1 MEKSASVIAT
11 AILAASLAAAQ
22 PLTPKSSADLYPSH
36 TTFGKYSLGADY
48 LVHTIPSPPG
58 GLFAADYLVIETAL
72 FGPNFQIAHLRSEHF
87 RLRINGTK
95 TPLPPQSPGT
105 VAASLKYSNYEN
117 QRSVVLSGGV
127 GNADV
132 IYGPRPTA
140 RFPGDPTVGRP
151 VPQTV
156 PEPEH
161 PGTEE
166 KAPPVPIEER
176 IQLLSWPEGED
187 LPPVAGLLFF
197 RFTGKTK
204 SIKSLELLYD
214 GPLGKAVI
222 KLI

>member
-1 MEKSASVIAT
+1 VEKSPGVIAT
-11 AILAASLAAAQ
+11 ALFATSLAICQ
-22 PLTPKSSADLYPSH
+22 PLAPKVSADLYPSH
-36 TTFGKYSLGADY
+36 ATFGQYSFGADY

-72 FGPNFQIAHLRSEHF
+72 FGPNSQIAHLRAEHF
-87 RLRINGTK
+87 RLRINGSK

-132 IYGPRPTA
+132 IYGPRPTS

-151 VPQTV
+151 VPQPV

-166 KAPPVPIEER
+166 KAPPPPIDER
-176 IQLLSWPEGED
+176 IQLLAWPEGEHA
-187 LPPVAGLLFF
+187 PPLAGLLFF
-197 RFTGKTK
+197 RFSGKTK
-204 SIKSLELLYD
+204 SIKLLELLYD
-214 GPLGKAVI
+214 GPLGKAII
-222 KLI
+222 KLL